1 MNVIFSRLLKCYTFL
16 MNSRRLGFLIL
27 STGLYLPAP
36 TFADYTIVLK
46 NGRRMTVQ
54 SYREEG
60 STIKV
65 PALGGEFG
73 IPKEQIETIL
83 NAGQTAGQGLNISD
97 LATSKRESPTVQK
110 PTRIL
115 SPDSQNSAVPINAS
129 SPANAEEAKDY
140 QKRLS
145 EVSQKLELAKQQYY
159 TATQGGGTASNV
171 SKEGLKAWAMDLAS
185 RIHDSQKM
193 PGGGGAQSS
202 PPSQPYAPSY
212 TAKEKEL
219 SNLRIQID
227 GLQKERDELIDEMNS
242 KNIPVGPQ

>member
-1 MNVIFSRLLKCYTFL
+1 MNAIFSRRLKCYTFL
-16 MNSRRLGFLIL
+16 MNSRRLVFLIL
-27 STGLYLPAP
+27 AIGLYLAAPA
-36 TFADYTIVLK
+36 FADYTIVLK

-65 PALGGEFG
+65 PALGGELG
-73 IPKEQIETIL
+73 IPKEQIDTIL
-83 NAGQTAGQGLNISD
+83 NAGQTVGHGLNISD
-97 LATSKRESPTVQK
+97 LATSKPESPAVQK
-110 PTRIL
+110 STPIL
-115 SPDSQNSAVPINAS
+115 SPETKNAAAPIATT
-129 SPANAEEAKDY
+129 SPANAEEAKRY

-145 EVSQKLELAKQQYY
+145 EVNKKLELAKQQYY
-159 TATQGGGTASNV
+159 LATQGGGSASNV
-171 SKEGLKAWAMDLAS
+171 SKDGLKAWAMDLAS

-202 PPSQPYAPSY
+202 PPSQPYAPNY

>member
-1 MNVIFSRLLKCYTFL
+1 
-16 MNSRRLGFLIL
+16 MNSRRLIFLIL
-27 STGLYLPAP
+27 AIGLYLAAPA
-36 TFADYTIVLK
+36 FADYTIVLK

-65 PALGGEFG
+65 PAFGGELG

-83 NAGQTAGQGLNISD
+83 NAEPTAGQGLRISD
-97 LATSKRESPTVQK
+97 LATSKPESPTVQK
-110 PTRIL
+110 PTRIP
-115 SPDSQNSAVPINAS
+115 SPENKNATVPKATT
-129 SPANAEEAKDY
+129 SPANAEEAKEY

-145 EVSQKLELAKQQYY
+145 EVNKKLELAKQQYY
-159 TATQGGGTASNV
+159 VATQGGGSASNV
-171 SKEGLKAWAMDLAS
+171 SKDGLKAWAMDLAS
-185 RIHDSQKM
+185 RIHDSQKR

-202 PPSQPYAPSY
+202 PPSQPYAPNY